1 MNDPPYRSKM
11 RVPMESVLIAHGI
24 ELVVL
29 IICADCRLKESRKH
43 MLLLMHRGNDAV
55 LAPHNHGLA
64 AGIAIKDNAYI
75 VLVIDM
81 HFGD

>member
-1 MNDPPYRSKM
+1 
-11 RVPMESVLIAHGI
+11 
-24 ELVVL
+24 
-29 IICADCRLKESRKH
+29 
-43 MLLLMHRGNDAV
+43 MHRGNDAV